1 MGAGGGGEEEASQL
15 SQPQRAPRCEAA
27 PASGLGAPLRRK
39 GGRVVRAGQPGAW
52 GSVGMGGPH
61 LPVAPATLPG
71 RAGTGPGQP
80 APRRLPPP
88 TATGTLGH
96 LGSRSALFL
105 PHAGPSCWV
114 QTLAVAA
121 EATSRAAR
129 RRGLSRAIS
138 GMRAEAQREGSSLFF
153 ISGNLPQAA
162 APQAGGKLL
171 GAEARNQAYL

>member
-1 MGAGGGGEEEASQL
+1 MGAGGGGEEEASQP
-15 SQPQRAPRCEAA
+15 SQPQRAPRCEAT
-27 PASGLGAPLRRK
+27 PASGLGAPLQRK
-39 GGRVVRAGQPGAW
+39 RGCGEGWAARGLGEC
-52 GSVGMGGPH
+52 GDGEPH
-61 LPVAPATLPG
+61 LPVAPATPPG

-88 TATGTLGH
+88 MATGTLGH

-105 PHAGPSCWV
+105 PRAGPSCWV

-138 GMRAEAQREGSSLFF
+138 GMRAKAQDEGSSLFF